1 MAQLR
6 HLLNKAVTVVTLL
19 TGILF
24 FFLPIYAST
33 VFALES
39 QDGGYTI
46 DPVRRA
52 FENEEISQSLLL
64 SLRISFLS
72 VLLTLVVL
80 VPAVFWVHVITPS
93 LRKSLEFASLVPLII
108 PPIVQ
113 GVGFLYSMPSFVK
126 STPYSLVFAYTIL
139 AMPFTYRA
147 LDAAFSSIDIKTL
160 VQASQTLGSGT
171 ARTILRV
178 ILPNI
183 KTGLFAGTFL
193 ILALVLG
200 EFAYAS
206 LLLWDTFPTVLAV
219 AGMSDASVAVALSIL
234 SLLGVW
240 LLLNSISVLNRSQR
254 GQIAMGVR

>member
-1 MAQLR
+1 MKEFLKRGAIAL
-6 HLLNKAVTVVTLL
+6 TLF

-39 QDGGYTI
+39 REGGYTL
-46 DPVRRA
+46 DPVRKA
-52 FENEEISQSLLL
+52 LDNQEIIDSLQL
-64 SLRISFLS
+64 SLRISALA
-72 VLLTLVVL
+72 VLLTLAVL
-80 VPAVFWVHVITPS
+80 LPAVYWVHVVTPH
-93 LRKSLEFASLVPLII
+93 LRKWLEFASLLPLVI

-126 STPYSLVFAYTIL
+126 STPYSLVFAYAVL

-147 LDAAFSSIDIKTL
+147 LDAAFASIDIKTL
-160 VQASQTLGSGT
+160 VEASQTLGSKFS
-171 ARTILRV
+171 RLLFRV
-178 ILPNI
+178 IVPNV
-183 KTGLFAGTFL
+183 KTGLFASVFL

-234 SLLGVW
+234 SLVGVWVVLNVIGILNRTNKGQITLGV
-240 LLLNSISVLNRSQR
+240 R
-254 GQIAMGVR
+254 

>member
-1 MAQLR
+1 VAQLR

>member
-1 MAQLR
+1 
-6 HLLNKAVTVVTLL
+6 
-19 TGILF
+19 
-24 FFLPIYAST
+24 
-33 VFALES
+33 
-39 QDGGYTI
+39 
-46 DPVRRA
+46 
-52 FENEEISQSLLL
+52 
-64 SLRISFLS
+64 
-72 VLLTLVVL
+72 
-80 VPAVFWVHVITPS
+80 
-93 LRKSLEFASLVPLII
+93 
-108 PPIVQ
+108 
-113 GVGFLYSMPSFVK
+113 MPSFVK

-160 VQASQTLGSGT
+160 VEASQTLGSGT

>member
-6 HLLNKAVTVVTLL
+6 NLLNKAVTSVTLL

-52 FENEEISQSLLL
+52 LENEEISQSLLL

-160 VQASQTLGSGT
+160 VEASQTLGSGT